1 MADTTPMPRT
11 SMSKRQRLNLL
22 KQQLQEARQPF
33 EGDWREI
40 DDFIA
45 PGRLQLTLE
54 QKKRRRASSKI
65 IDSTASYSL
74 RTLSSGLMSGITS
87 SAREWFQIT
96 TPDPDLAEV
105 PAVKEWLHTVTKRLQ
120 AIFARSNW
128 YKALAVLY
136 KDAGAFATGTM
147 FITEDDANV
156 IQCTPIAPGRY
167 WIAVDEKGHVRTLVR
182 EFNMNIDQLV
192 NQFGYDR
199 LSTATKVMAD
209 NQQWNTPVSI
219 THVVQPNREHNA
231 SRYASKYKAFY
242 NCYYETNAP
251 ATDDGPFLEETGF
264 DEWPVLAMRWEFDGE
279 NAYGSDCPGMM
290 AIGDIRSLQ
299 QMKKLGL
306 QGLEKMVK
314 PPMVG
319 PPELQTG
326 RASIL
331 AGDITYIQERG
342 TRPAFYAAHETKI
355 SFGDLRYE
363 EGEVRNLIRRA
374 FYEDVLLMFS
384 QMDEATG
391 STQPRTAA
399 EIGVRDQE
407 KLLVFGPMLEQMNED
422 VLNPGIDRVFGIA
435 LRRGHIPPAPP
446 ELEGQ
451 QLRVEYISIMHS
463 AQKAAGIDRLQQF
476 TGTIQALAQERP
488 DVWDKVNLDEIVD
501 ELADQLS
508 IAPKIIVPDEQVA
521 EVRQKKAQAAQQQQA
536 AQAVAGLAP
545 AAKQL
550 SETDLAKPSALT
562 ALMSSQGA
570 AALSG
575 VPT

>member
-1 MADTTPMPRT
+1 
-11 SMSKRQRLNLL
+11 
-22 KQQLQEARQPF
+22 
-33 EGDWREI
+33 
-40 DDFIA
+40 
-45 PGRLQLTLE
+45 
-54 QKKRRRASSKI
+54 
-65 IDSTASYSL
+65 
-74 RTLSSGLMSGITS
+74 
-87 SAREWFQIT
+87 
-96 TPDPDLAEV
+96 
-105 PAVKEWLHTVTKRLQ
+105 
-120 AIFARSNW
+120 
-128 YKALAVLY
+128 
-136 KDAGAFATGTM
+136 
-147 FITEDDANV
+147 
-156 IQCTPIAPGRY
+156 
-167 WIAVDEKGHVRTLVR
+167 
-182 EFNMNIDQLV
+182 
-192 NQFGYDR
+192 
-199 LSTATKVMAD
+199 
-209 NQQWNTPVSI
+209 
-219 THVVQPNREHNA
+219 VQPNREHNA

-264 DEWPVLAMRWEFDGE
+264 DEWPLLAMRWEFDGE

-331 AGDITYIQERG
+331 AGDITYIQSRDG
-342 TRPAFYAAHETKI
+342 KPTFYPAHETKI
-355 SFGDLRYE
+355 AFNDLRYE
-363 EGEVRNLIRRA
+363 ESEVRNLIRRA
-374 FYEDVLLMFS
+374 FFEDVLLMFS

-451 QLRVEYISIMHS
+451 TLRVEYISIMHS
-463 AQKAAGIDRLQQF
+463 AQKAAGIDRLERF
-476 TGTIQALAQERP
+476 TGIIQGLAQERP
-488 DVWDKVNLDEIVD
+488 DVWDKVNLDEIV
-501 ELADQLS
+501 EEMGDQLS
-508 IAPKIIVPDEQVA
+508 IAPKIINPQDQVDQ
-521 EVRQKKAQAAQQQQA
+521 VRQKKAQSAQQQQA

>member
-1 MADTTPMPRT
+1 
-11 SMSKRQRLNLL
+11 
-22 KQQLQEARQPF
+22 
-33 EGDWREI
+33 
-40 DDFIA
+40 
-45 PGRLQLTLE
+45 
-54 QKKRRRASSKI
+54 
-65 IDSTASYSL
+65 
-74 RTLSSGLMSGITS
+74 
-87 SAREWFQIT
+87 
-96 TPDPDLAEV
+96 
-105 PAVKEWLHTVTKRLQ
+105 
-120 AIFARSNW
+120 
-128 YKALAVLY
+128 
-136 KDAGAFATGTM
+136 
-147 FITEDDANV
+147 
-156 IQCTPIAPGRY
+156 
-167 WIAVDEKGHVRTLVR
+167 
-182 EFNMNIDQLV
+182 
-192 NQFGYDR
+192 
-199 LSTATKVMAD
+199 
-209 NQQWNTPVSI
+209 
-219 THVVQPNREHNA
+219 
-231 SRYASKYKAFY
+231 
-242 NCYYETNAP
+242 
-251 ATDDGPFLEETGF
+251 
-264 DEWPVLAMRWEFDGE
+264 
-279 NAYGSDCPGMM
+279 
-290 AIGDIRSLQ
+290 
-299 QMKKLGL
+299 
-306 QGLEKMVK
+306 
-314 PPMVG
+314 
-319 PPELQTG
+319 
-326 RASIL
+326 
-331 AGDITYIQERG
+331 
-342 TRPAFYAAHETKI
+342 
-355 SFGDLRYE
+355 
-363 EGEVRNLIRRA
+363 
-374 FYEDVLLMFS
+374 LMFS